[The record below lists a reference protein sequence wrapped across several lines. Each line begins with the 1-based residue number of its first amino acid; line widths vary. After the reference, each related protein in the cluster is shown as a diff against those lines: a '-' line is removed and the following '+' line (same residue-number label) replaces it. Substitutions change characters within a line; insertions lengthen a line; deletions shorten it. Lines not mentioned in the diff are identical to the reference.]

1 VAFHHDNS
9 QLTAFLSI
17 FLLQRDDIDTSLKD
31 FEGYRAF
38 DVYNTTVEETMPSKC
53 NTLNG
58 LELYTWGSNRY
69 VQYST
74 VHGLAIFL
82 PSFSHSNRVYPRNA
96 SLGHGDTDDRTHPE
110 QVVLRHHEQVGG
122 DTKARDDISF
132 TLQPALVRD
141 VQMSRLH
148 TGMGCSPYPK
158 SPIRVGDIP
167 ALCNDNVS
175 ASWEELT

>member
-1 VAFHHDNS
+1 M
-9 QLTAFLSI
+9 
-17 FLLQRDDIDTSLKD
+17 QRDDIDTSLKD

-53 NTLNG
+53 NTGSG

-69 VQYST
+69 VP
-74 VHGLAIFL
+74 IFL
-82 PSFSHSNRVYPRNA
+82 PSFSHSNGVYPRNT

-122 DTKARDDISF
+122 DTKPRDDISF
-132 TLQPALVRD
+132 TLQPAMVRD

-148 TGMGCSPYPK
+148 TGMGCLPHSM
-158 SPIRVGDIP
+158 SPICVGVNP
-167 ALCNDNVS
+167 AL
-175 ASWEELT
+175 